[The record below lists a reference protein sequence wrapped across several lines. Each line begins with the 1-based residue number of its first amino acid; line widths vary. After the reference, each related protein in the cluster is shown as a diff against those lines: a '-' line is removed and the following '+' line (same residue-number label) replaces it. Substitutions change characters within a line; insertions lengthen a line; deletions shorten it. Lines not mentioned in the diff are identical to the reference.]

1 MDLEKELVPKILLY
15 SKIRN
20 KFNQLQ
26 EFAIWSILNHKNRQ
40 NDWSFIPHLPIIRE
54 IRVQIL
60 EDKFYNA
67 ILISRREKI
76 QSIDEIF
83 FFFFISIVLT
93 WSRVKEKRTILS
105 ALFFKAT
112 HLEAILLRWSYMI
125 IRSLY
130 FPLVSFSLPYY
141 HERHAWTVK
150 IRCKKL

>member
-1 MDLEKELVPKILLY
+1 MDLEKELVPKILHY

-26 EFAIWSILNHKNRQ
+26 GFAIWSILNHKNRQ
-40 NDWSFIPHLPIIRE
+40 NDWFFIPHLPIIRE
-54 IRVQIL
+54 IRVRIL

-67 ILISRREKI
+67 ILISTRYTEYRWNF
-76 QSIDEIF
+76 F
-83 FFFFISIVLT
+83 FFFFISIVLS
-93 WSRVKEKRTILS
+93 WSRVKEKKTILL
-105 ALFFKAT
+105 ALFLKAT